1 MKSDNGCIRITDNHD
16 SDNLDIK
23 LIIMFQGRI
32 EDQKAEKLKIL
43 MSNIVT
49 HKPAHLILDL
59 TEVTHISSLGL
70 STIIDTVK
78 GSKAGGFSFSLCGVQ
93 GKVKEMLEISGLSK
107 ILTIIE
113 EHHHSSDTNNDNVSV
128 PG

>member
-1 MKSDNGCIRITDNHD
+1 MKSESGCVQITDNHD

-23 LIIMFQGRI
+23 LIIMLQGRI

-59 TEVTHISSLGL
+59 SEVTHISSIGL

-78 GSKAGGFSFSLCGVQ
+78 GSKTGSFSFSLCGVQ

-107 ILTIIE
+107 ILTIID
-113 EHHHSSDTNNDNVSV
+113 EHPHSSAASIDNVSV
-128 PG
+128 QG